1 MVKGEVME
9 QRGEEKDILCGVE
22 EGSGGILLTDPGVG
36 HARLSLKVKTEL
48 ALGKDSVHMTSI
60 GSQAPSSFNF
70 LCPDCSPFS

>member
-48 ALGKDSVHMTSI
+48 ALGKDSVHDFHWFS
-60 GSQAPSSFNF
+60 GPQLFSFP
-70 LCPDCSPFS
+70 LP